1 MWRKTIDKLP
11 PGKATENACTCRYT
25 YLLPF
30 FFFWLRTPLNRAET
44 HYIFVNTLS
53 HTLLS

>member
-11 PGKATENACTCRYT
+11 PGTATENACTCRYT